1 MNTTKERHEF
11 LAEVVQY
18 STLWRWVIAA
28 EVTVCYTVSM
38 SLVTL
43 FVMSITSNPPSLG
56 FLILF
61 FCVGP
66 VGIAYLALVGQ
77 VRSLFMYR
85 YFIPCKK
92 DVNAYKAV
100 VRKRIADNA
109 SHIKKLLSSDG
120 ELKHADI
127 AVVLTDNETLE
138 KAITIADTMVAA

>member
-28 EVTVCYTVSM
+28 EVTVCYAVSM
-38 SLVTL
+38 SLATL

-66 VGIAYLALVGQ
+66 MGIAYLALTGHA
-77 VRSLFMYR
+77 RSLFMYR
-85 YFIPCKK
+85 YFIPRKE
-92 DVNAYKAV
+92 DVNAYKAGL
-100 VRKRIADNA
+100 RKRMADNA

-127 AVVLTDNETLE
+127 AVVLADNETLE